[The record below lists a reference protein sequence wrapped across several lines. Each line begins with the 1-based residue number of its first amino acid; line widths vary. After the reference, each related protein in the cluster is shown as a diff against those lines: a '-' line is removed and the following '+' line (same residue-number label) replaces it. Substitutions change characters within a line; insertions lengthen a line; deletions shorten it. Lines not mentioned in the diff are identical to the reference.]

1 MILLERKDPM
11 KNDVLLQHDV
21 VAQLEHELH
30 ISDDALGV
38 EVHNGIVKLAG
49 RVNDFA
55 TLRNVERVA
64 RHVDGVTTVVLDVD
78 VIGLR
83 NIICVA

>member
-1 MILLERKDPM
+1 M

-30 ISDDALGV
+30 IGDDGIGI
-38 EVHNGIVKLAG
+38 EVHHGVVKLAG
-49 RVNDFA
+49 HVSDFA

-64 RHVDGVTTVVLDVD
+64 RHVDGVTAVLLDID

-83 NIICVA
+83 NINRVA

>member
-1 MILLERKDPM
+1 M

-30 ISDDALGV
+30 ISDEAIGV
-38 EVHNGIVKLAG
+38 EVHQGVVKLAG
-49 RVNDFA
+49 HVSDFA
-55 TLRNVERVA
+55 SLRNVERVA
-64 RHVDGVTTVVLDVD
+64 RHVDGVATVLLDID

-83 NIICVA
+83 NINRVA